1 MLGDSVDLLSRGVEL
16 VWVRA
21 GVEGSRLITREGS
34 TRLPST
40 PAEVVDVT
48 GAGDA
53 MLGAFCHGVLTGAE
67 PVAAARLGH
76 AAAAL
81 TVAVPDTVRPD
92 LDRGPAAMTH
102 PMLTFTDEVATALA
116 EGRPV
121 VALES
126 TIISHGMPYPRNV
139 EMAVEVEGIV
149 RDGGAVPATIAVL
162 DGRPRIGLTRDD
174 LELLASDP
182 DVVKVSVRD
191 LPYVVARGLHGAT
204 TVASTMRLAALAE
217 MPVFVTGGL
226 GGVHRGAQQTFDI
239 SADLTEL
246 GGTPV
251 AVVSAGVK
259 SILDIGLTLETLET
273 QGVPVLVH
281 GSDEFPS
288 FFSRASGH
296 AAPMRVDSAA
306 EVAAVMRSAW
316 SLGLRSGI
324 VVANPIPPEDEIPAD
339 EIGAIIEQALGDMD
353 RLGITGKDATPY
365 LLGRIVEITDGASLT
380 ANIALVRN
388 NARLGAAIA
397 MEYTAVI

>member
-1 MLGDSVDLLSRGVEL
+1 
-16 VWVRA
+16 
-21 GVEGSRLITREGS
+21 
-34 TRLPST
+34 
-40 PAEVVDVT
+40 
-48 GAGDA
+48 
-53 MLGAFCHGVLTGAE
+53 
-67 PVAAARLGH
+67 
-76 AAAAL
+76 
-81 TVAVPDTVRPD
+81 
-92 LDRGPAAMTH
+92 MTH
-102 PMLTFTDEVATALA
+102 PMLTVTDEVATALA
-116 EGRPV
+116 AGRPV

-204 TVASTMRLAALAE
+204 TVASTMRLAGLAGIA
-217 MPVFVTGGL
+217 VFVTGGL
-226 GGVHRGAQQTFDI
+226 GGVHRGAQRTFDI

-246 GGTPV
+246 GSTPV

-273 QGVPVLVH
+273 RGVPVLVH

-296 AAPMRVDSAA
+296 PAPMRVDSAA
-306 EVAAVMRSAW
+306 EVAAVMRAAW
-316 SLGLRSGI
+316 SLGLPSGI
-324 VVANPIPPEDEIPAD
+324 VVANPIPAEDEIPAE
-339 EIGAIIEQALGDMD
+339 EIGGIIDRALGDVD

-397 MEYTAVI
+397 GEYAAG